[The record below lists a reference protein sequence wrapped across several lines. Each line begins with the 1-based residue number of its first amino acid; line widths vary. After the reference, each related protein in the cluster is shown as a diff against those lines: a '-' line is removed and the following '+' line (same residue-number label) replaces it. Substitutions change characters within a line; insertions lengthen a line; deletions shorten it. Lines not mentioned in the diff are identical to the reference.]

1 VLDYGGIDYAKE
13 APRRPLRTH
22 RLTPQAVVQELDA
35 GGLEA
40 RVCER
45 GRLYLLVVVGRLE

>member
-1 VLDYGGIDYAKE
+1 VIDYGVIEYAKE

>member
-1 VLDYGGIDYAKE
+1 MLDYEGIDYVKE
-13 APRRPLRTH
+13 ALRRPLRTH
-22 RLTPQAVVQELDA
+22 CLMPQAVVQELDA

-45 GRLYLLVVVGRLE
+45 GRLHLLVVVGRLE

>member
-1 VLDYGGIDYAKE
+1 MLDYGGIDYAKE

-35 GGLEA
+35 DGLEA